1 MNEPRNSTIDS
12 DFDGDGWY
20 DWQAAIEKDSSS
32 TRVDRGT
39 LKSEEFLVVLLAGL
53 IALPKSYSY
62 FSAVWY
68 FGRTTTSPWLR
79 RAFFLSQSGR
89 MSGIVGGG
97 RRQEDGY
104 VQVYENATGNLAC
117 RL

>member
-39 LKSEEFLVVLLAGL
+39 LQSEEFLVVLLAGL
-53 IALPKSYSY
+53 IALPKSYSC
-62 FSAVWY
+62 FSAVGTSAELLLRPG
-68 FGRTTTSPWLR
+68 FGVL
-79 RAFFLSQSGR
+79 FFSVRVEG
-89 MSGIVGGG
+89 
-97 RRQEDGY
+97 
-104 VQVYENATGNLAC
+104 
-117 RL
+117 